1 MAGTHYA
8 FFKGGIVPIE
18 QANISI
24 MNHALNYGTSVFG
37 GVRAYWNPEEEQLFI
52 FRSVD
57 HFTRLIQSAAL
68 IRMKVPWT
76 AEELTQHLITLLQ
89 TEGYREN
96 CYIRPLVYKD
106 LNGIGVRLHDVPDSF
121 SMWAMPFAKYI
132 ENDGGAHVHFSSWR
146 RVDDNAIP
154 ARGKIAGSY
163 VNSALI
169 KSDAVLSGYD
179 EALVLN
185 QDGHVSEASAANIF
199 VVRNGVVLTPPVNSN
214 VLEGITR
221 RTIIQLLRDDLG
233 VEVVERDI
241 DRTEVYLAE
250 EIFLCGTGVQIAA
263 VTKVEHREVG
273 NGQVG
278 DITRRVRDYQNE
290 VLYGRVAKYR
300 DWLTPVYAE
309 MPIAAR

>member
-1 MAGTHYA
+1 MSGTRFA

-18 QANISI
+18 QANVSI
-24 MNHALNYGTSVFG
+24 MNHALNYGTAAFG
-37 GVRAYWNPEEEQLFI
+37 GIRAYWNAEEEQLFI
-52 FRSVD
+52 FRPVE
-57 HFTRLIQSAAL
+57 HFTRLLQSAAL
-68 IRMKVPWT
+68 LRMSFPWT
-76 AEELTQHLITLLQ
+76 AQDLTQHLIELLRA
-89 TEGYREN
+89 EGYREN
-96 CYIRPLVYKD
+96 CYVRPLAYKD
-106 LNGIGVRLHDVPDSF
+106 LNGIGVRLHDVPDSL
-121 SMWAMPFAKYI
+121 SMWAMPFVKYI
-132 ENDGGAHVHFSSWR
+132 ENDGGAHVHFSAWR

-250 EIFLCGTGVQIAA
+250 EMFLCGTGVQIAA
-263 VTKVEHREVG
+263 VTKVEHRL
-273 NGQVG
+273 VG
-278 DITRRVRDYQNE
+278 DGKLGEITRRVRDYQND

-300 DWLTPVYAE
+300 EWLTPVYAE
-309 MPIAAR
+309 TPEVAR

>member
-1 MAGTHYA
+1 MAGTRYA
-8 FFKGGIVPIE
+8 FFKGQIVPIE

-37 GVRAYWNPEEEQLFI
+37 GIRAYWNEPEEQLFI
-52 FRSVD
+52 FRPVE

-68 IRMKVPWT
+68 LRMKVPWT
-76 AEELTQHLITLLQ
+76 PEELTQHLIELLRA
-89 TEGYREN
+89 EGYREN
-96 CYIRPLVYKD
+96 CYIRPLAYKD
-106 LNGIGVRLHDVPDSF
+106 LNGIGVRLHDVPDAL

-132 ENDGGAHVHFSSWR
+132 ENDDGAHVHFSSWR

-185 QDGHVSEASAANIF
+185 QDGHVSEASAANLFI
-199 VVRNGVVLTPPVNSN
+199 VRRGVVITPPVNSN
-214 VLEGITR
+214 ILEGITR

-233 VEVVERDI
+233 VTVEERDI
-241 DRTEVYLAE
+241 DRTEVYLADE
-250 EIFLCGTGVQIAA
+250 MFLCGTGVQIAA
-263 VTKVEHREVG
+263 VTQVEHRPI
-273 NGQVG
+273 G
-278 DITRRVRDYQNE
+278 DGKLGEITRRVRDHQND

-300 DWLTPVYAE
+300 EWLTPVYAE
-309 MPIAAR
+309 APEAAR

>member
-1 MAGTHYA
+1 MAGTRFA
-8 FFKGGIVPIE
+8 FFKGQIVPIE

-24 MNHALNYGTSVFG
+24 MNHALNYGTSVFSG
-37 GVRAYWNPEEEQLFI
+37 IRAYWNPEEEQLFV
-52 FRSVD
+52 FRPVE
-57 HFTRLIQSAAL
+57 HFTRLIQSASL
-68 IRMKVPWT
+68 LRMKLPWT
-76 AEELTQHLITLLQ
+76 AQEFTQHLIDLLQ
-89 TEGYREN
+89 AEGYREN
-96 CYIRPLVYKD
+96 CYIRPLAYKD

-132 ENDGGAHVHFSSWR
+132 ENDGGAHVHFSAWR

-154 ARGKIAGSY
+154 ARGKISGSY

-199 VVRNGVVLTPPVNSN
+199 IVRNGVALTPPVNSN

-241 DRTEVYLAE
+241 DRTEVYLADE
-250 EIFLCGTGVQIAA
+250 MFLCGTGVQIAA
-263 VTKVEHREVG
+263 VTQVEHRLIG
-273 NGQVG
+273 DGQLG
-278 DITRRVRDYQNE
+278 DITRRVRDYQND

-300 DWLTPVYAE
+300 EWLTPVYAE
-309 MPIAAR
+309 TPEVAG